1 MKIILSE
8 KVLNLGEKGNIVD
21 VKPGYARNFL
31 FPNRKAILANK
42 ENIKKFNEKR
52 ILSQKIIENKI
63 SFFHDMKIKLDNLK
77 KIRIFAK
84 SSKDGK
90 LFGSVNSKIIVHN
103 LKKIG
108 IIVNKKNVYIEN
120 NFIKKLG
127 TYNVL
132 FKLHKNI
139 KSNIYIEILPK

>member
-8 KVLNLGEKGNIVD
+8 KIVKLGEKGNIVN
-21 VKPGYARNFL
+21 VKAGYARNFL
-31 FPNRKAILANK
+31 FPAGKAMLANK
-42 ENIKKFNEKR
+42 KNIKKFNKNKILREKR
-52 ILSQKIIENKI
+52 IENKI
-63 SFFHDMKIKLDNLK
+63 SSLNNIKVKLDKLSKLK
-77 KIRIFAK
+77 IFAK
-84 SSKDGK
+84 SSKEGK

-108 IIVNKKNVYIEN
+108 ITVNKKNVYIEN

-127 TYNVL
+127 IYNIT

-139 KSNIYIEILPK
+139 KSNICIEVLPK